1 MNELKK
7 KIIKLLEVKS
17 IMSLVAVAIFGTLA
31 IRGDL
36 GTDNTMILLT
46 LVFQS
51 FFNYQ
56 NLKGKDDENK

>member
-1 MNELKK
+1 MKLREKLL
-7 KIIKLLEVKS
+7 KLLEVKS
-17 IMSLVAVAIFGTLA
+17 IISVISAVIFAVLA

-36 GTDNTMILLT
+36 GIDNTMILLT

-56 NLKGKDDENK
+56 SRKGEPQ